1 MLISI
6 IMMNIRHI
14 FITTGISV
22 LFGVYSIYNII
33 EYLQNIHYNRSKEI
47 SDLKLCMND
56 IKTKYTN
63 LQSNYD
69 NLKDEII
76 KTNHELSKLHLQI
89 SELHSLS
96 NNISKEEPIEQ
107 DIQSET
113 VSMIDTDES
122 IICDEKCD
130 LNIDIPR
137 LHLETMNSNN
147 DNNVDLEFV
156 GMSTFDYDHFQN
168 TDVNTNNLE
177 GSIHSISSYTN
188 TNSVKTSRSR
198 SGSVTDIN
206 WTGLTKKF
214 LFG

>member
-1 MLISI
+1 
-6 IMMNIRHI
+6 MNIRHI

-76 KTNHELSKLHLQI
+76 KTNDEVSKLQLQI

-96 NNISKEEPIEQ
+96 NNVENSVEQ
-107 DIQSET
+107 DVQSEI
-113 VSMIDTDES
+113 VSMVETDES

-147 DNNVDLEFV
+147 NNDIDPEFIESFSSV
-156 GMSTFDYDHFQN
+156 IYDHFPNIDIN
-168 TDVNTNNLE
+168 TDINTNNLE